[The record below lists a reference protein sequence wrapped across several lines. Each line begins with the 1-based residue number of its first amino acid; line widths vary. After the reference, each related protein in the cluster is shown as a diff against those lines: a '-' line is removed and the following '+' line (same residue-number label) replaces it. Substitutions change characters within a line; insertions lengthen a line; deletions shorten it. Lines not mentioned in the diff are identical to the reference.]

1 MSPADGTVAVVLT
14 IDGVSLTRD
23 GVVLSSAAFA
33 DGASVAIA
41 MDGVEV
47 AVTGGKQVACFK
59 VRWEGE
65 EGGGREGGERES
77 SSLAVGV
84 CTV

>member
-1 MSPADGTVAVVLT
+1 MT
-14 IDGVSLTRD
+14 IGGVSLTRD

-65 EGGGREGGERES
+65 EGDGRERREMGGRPVILGECPCE
-77 SSLAVGV
+77 AVLKQ
-84 CTV
+84 